1 MAPRFFCRAAR
12 AGGWTLAEF
21 SMIVVIAAVLV
32 YMSVRVFAPLEA
44 QAFQQAE
51 RLRND
56 VRHIQMLALTWN
68 QPLRLTLASATSYE
82 VCCLNAAMTACTTGA
97 APCAANPV
105 VDPATGRSFRVDL
118 ESGLTVSGTSPL
130 EFDKLGRPCNG
141 AALRTG
147 SVSLAIAG
155 GPSGRSVV
163 IAPITGFASVQ

>member
-1 MAPRFFCRAAR
+1 MV
-12 AGGWTLAEF
+12 
-21 SMIVVIAAVLV
+21 VVIAAVLV
-32 YMSVRVFAPLEA
+32 YMSVRFLAPLEA

-68 QPLRLTLASATSYE
+68 QPLRLTVATSTRYE

-97 APCAANPV
+97 APCGANPV

-141 AALRTG
+141 AALRTAAVTLTIGG
-147 SVSLAIAG
+147 SSA
-155 GPSGRSVV
+155 RNVV